1 MKKATKIFGI
11 LAAGLLAIGSV
22 ACSDNLNTDLEPIK
36 NERTLSVTDAEG
48 KEFPEHTLDLGAAPS
63 NTAVKVVSNTRWAV
77 EITDCEG
84 GWCEVDVLN
93 ASGDGSFTITVL
105 DNMKEERNCYVTV
118 YKTDAQGNKETD
130 GSYQLKVHQAVSDVR
145 LSPSSL
151 ESFGAYDNERQEFNI
166 ISNVAWTLDITYE
179 GTDPIRFVSITP
191 TSQSMNVNGDGTF
204 SGNGAA
210 SFYINLEDNRS
221 TADRKAY
228 LNLHSEVA
236 DYEVELTQLGSEYS
250 FVVSPTEPQTVPAQ
264 GGTIEFGVQS
274 LSDWDV
280 SNAADWIVF
289 SNLSGE
295 SSANRVSTVATIL
308 PNYTGN
314 ERDTVITFKPKDGNY
329 KGQTI
334 IVRQDKPA
342 YTFSVMPVEQMVP
355 AEGGAISFDVLSLS
369 DWGIISK
376 PDWITFTDYSGTGSW
391 DRSNTT
397 VATISPNET
406 GRERYGEIYFGAK
419 GYSDQRVIVFQRGYD
434 LTFEVN
440 RDEYPGVVMAGDTV
454 INIELA
460 SRFNWEVNA
469 PSWMHAS
476 PARGN
481 KSDTYQEIAIRIDR
495 NTTNDNRPGT
505 ITITPLPTEFSGG
518 ITLYPDPVGVRPIR
532 IGITQFGGR
541 EAAISVP
548 WLVDGYGQTYAT
560 VEFNYYSPY
569 TEVTA
574 AGLQWRKAGTEEW
587 ITVNA
592 SISNPIEGV
601 VSVDLRDLDPATHYE
616 ARGFVMD
623 NTGRTIY
630 GTVSY
635 PFTTAGYRPG
645 AGDNPTPTRKR

>member
-151 ESFGAYDNERQEFNI
+151 PSFAPSGNSRQEFNI
-166 ISNVAWTLDITYE
+166 ISNVAWTLDVTYE
-179 GTDPIRFVSITP
+179 AGSTAKFVTITP
-191 TSQSMNVNGDGTF
+191 SETMTANGDGTF
-204 SGNGAA
+204 SGDGAA
-210 SFYINLEDNRS
+210 SFYLEVLNNR
-221 TADRKAY
+221 TAADRRAY
-228 LNLHSEVA
+228 LNLHSAVA
-236 DYEVELTQLGSEYS
+236 EYSVEITQLKSEYI
-250 FVVSPTEPQTVPAQ
+250 FDVSPVEPQ
-264 GGTIEFGVQS
+264 I
-274 LSDWDV
+274 
-280 SNAADWIVF
+280 
-289 SNLSGE
+289 
-295 SSANRVSTVATIL
+295 
-308 PNYTGN
+308 
-314 ERDTVITFKPKDGNY
+314 
-329 KGQTI
+329 
-334 IVRQDKPA
+334 
-342 YTFSVMPVEQMVP
+342 VP
-355 AEGGAISFDVLSLS
+355 AEGTQLTFGVLSLS
-369 DWGIISK
+369 DWNIVCANNSS
-376 PDWITFTDYSGTGSW
+376 WITFSTLSGVS
-391 DRSNTT
+391 SEAP
-397 VATISPNET
+397 VSVIATISPNQS
-406 GRERYGEIYFGAK
+406 GKER
-419 GYSDQRVIVFQRGYD
+419 SDTIHFKPTDGSYQQQDVIITQRGYD
-434 LTFEVN
+434 LIFVSSLN
-440 RDEYPGVVMAGDTV
+440 GDAGIVEESATTKYLDIDT
-454 INIELA
+454 
-460 SRFNWEVNA
+460 RFNWEITT
-469 PSWMHAS
+469 PYRWMHAT
-476 PARGN
+476 PAKGAG
-481 KSDTYQEIAIRIDR
+481 SQTIIIDIDR
-495 NTTNDNRPGT
+495 NTDNANRTGV
-505 ITITPLPTEFSGG
+505 ITITPLPTEFPGG
-518 ITLYPDPVGVRPIR
+518 VTLSPRDMGIEPIHFS
-532 IGITQFGGR
+532 ITQFGGR